1 MRLNEPVRVKRTIG
15 LTPLID
21 VVFLL
26 LVFFML
32 ASTFLKF
39 GTVRLETAG
48 AGGGVADP
56 KKVVLVHIDG
66 ERRYKVNG
74 TATSSEELASVVN
87 RLVDQGARDAVVVV
101 REKAAVDDLVDAMR
115 RLRESRASS
124 VRIVD

>member
-1 MRLNEPVRVKRTIG
+1 MRLNEPHRAKRSIS

-48 AGGGVADP
+48 AGAGVTDP
-56 KKVVLVHIDG
+56 ATVVLVHIDG

-74 TATSSEELASVVN
+74 IPVESEGLARAVD
-87 RLVDQGARDAVVVV
+87 RLIAKGAREAVVIV
-101 REKAAVDDLVDAMR
+101 RQKAAVDDLLDAVR
-115 RLRESRASS
+115 RLRRSRVSS
-124 VRIVD
+124 VRIVE